1 MQRTLILG
9 ATGAVGRALAQQLR
23 SRGEGVVLA
32 GRGAEALRELGAT
45 IDSPHVVFDALM
57 PGSIGA
63 AVEQAHK
70 EYGPLTGL
78 VCAVG
83 NILLKPGHRTSD
95 EEWDETIALNLTAA
109 FRTVRAAA
117 NHVRGNASVVL
128 CSSAA
133 ARLGMANHEAIAAA
147 KAGIEGLT
155 RAAAASYASRKLRVN
170 AVAPG
175 LVDSAMAAPITQN
188 EMVLKAST
196 AMHALG
202 RIGAPEDVANAI
214 AWLVSAET
222 SWVTGQVIGVDGGLG
237 SVLSRRR

>member
-1 MQRTLILG
+1 LG
-9 ATGAVGRALAQQLR
+9 ATGAVGQALAARLT
-23 SRGEGVVLA
+23 GAGNAVVLA
-32 GRGAEALRELGAT
+32 GRSEAALHELGQQYDAPT
-45 IDSPHVVFDALM
+45 VLFDARKPESIDS
-57 PGSIGA
+57 
-63 AVEQAHK
+63 AVAQAH
-70 EYGPLTGL
+70 GTHGGLTGV

-83 NILLKPGHRTSD
+83 NILLKPAHRTADS
-95 EEWDETIALNLTAA
+95 EWDETIELNLTAA

-117 NHVRGNASVVL
+117 KHVRSNASVVL

-133 ARLGMANHEAIAAA
+133 ARIGMANHEAIAAA

-155 RAAAASYASRKLRVN
+155 RAAAASYASRKLRFN

-175 LVDSAMAAPITQN
+175 LVDSAMASPITQN

-202 RIGAPEDVANAI
+202 RIGEADDVASAI
-214 AWLVSAET
+214 AWLVSSET